1 MRVLIADKFET
12 VGVNGLRALGCDV
25 VSEPG
30 KKGAELVASVRA
42 ANPSVLVVRSTKVSG
57 EMMDAAAQL
66 ALIVRAGAGV
76 DNIDVGAA
84 SQRGVLVANCPGMN
98 AIAVAELALALILS
112 LDRRVPDCV
121 AELRTGKWN
130 KAEYSK
136 ARGLKGMTLGLVGLG
151 PIGRAVA
158 HRANAFELNVRGWSR
173 SMSRE
178 GAVLVGVQLCRTWRE
193 VVEQSD
199 IVSMHIAATPETR
212 DFCNRAFF
220 EAMKPG
226 SYFINTSRGDVVD
239 FDALTWAVKEK
250 GIRAGLDVYAN
261 EPAAATAEFKE
272 PLFASGGV
280 VYGTPHIAASTDQAQ
295 LAIAAETV
303 RIVRV
308 FRETGAVENCVNLL
322 PQSSGRRMLV
332 VRHFNK
338 PGVLAHVLSH
348 ISNAKINV
356 EDMENVMLREEKT
369 AIARIRLA
377 STPNDGVLNAIRAG
391 NSDIIALS
399 LMEMPG

>member
-12 VGVNGLRALGCDV
+12 AGVEGLRRIGCEV
-25 VSEPG
+25 VIDPG
-30 KKGAELVASVRA
+30 KKGAELIAAVRA
-42 ANPSVLVVRSTKVSG
+42 ANPAILIVRSTKVDG
-57 EMMDAAAQL
+57 ALMDAAAQL

-76 DNIDVGAA
+76 DTIDVGAA
-84 SQRGVLVANCPGMN
+84 SNRGIFVANCPGMN
-98 AIAVAELALALILS
+98 AIAVAELTFALILS

-121 AELRTGKWN
+121 AELRSGKWN
-130 KAEYSK
+130 KGEYSK
-136 ARGLKGMTLGLVGLG
+136 ARGLKGLTLGLIGLG

-173 SMSRE
+173 SMSHE

-199 IVSMHIAATPETR
+199 IVSLHIAATSETR
-212 DFCNRAFF
+212 GFCNRAFF
-220 EAMKPG
+220 ETMKQG
-226 SYFINTSRGDVVD
+226 AYFINTSRGDVVD
-239 FDALTWAVKEK
+239 PDALAWAIRER
-250 GIRAGLDVYAN
+250 GIRAGLDVYSN
-261 EPAAATAEFKE
+261 EPPGATGEFKD

-295 LAIAAETV
+295 TAIAGETV

-308 FRETGAVENCVNLL
+308 FRETGVIENCVNLS
-322 PQSSGRRMLV
+322 PPSNARRMLL

-348 ISNAKINV
+348 ISHANINV
-356 EDMENVMLREEKT
+356 EDMENVMLRDDET
-369 AIARIRLA
+369 AVARIHLA
-377 STPNDGVLNAIRAG
+377 STPEDGVLRDIQSG
-391 NSDIIALS
+391 NPHIIAIS
-399 LMEMPG
+399 LMESPG